1 MLPCDSRSTSLIHHC
16 WLQDY
21 PGEFFADMKKGVL
34 YLNYNGTGAPPA
46 DMEVVVPQKQ
56 VLLNASGTQW
66 NPVTNVNFK
75 GITYTASAHT

>member
-1 MLPCDSRSTSLIHHC
+1 
-16 WLQDY
+16 
-21 PGEFFADMKKGVL
+21 VL

-66 NPVTNVNFK
+66 DPVTNVQFK
-75 GITYTASAHT
+75 GITYTGSSYTCVHCDVRLDSPTPLTISGASF